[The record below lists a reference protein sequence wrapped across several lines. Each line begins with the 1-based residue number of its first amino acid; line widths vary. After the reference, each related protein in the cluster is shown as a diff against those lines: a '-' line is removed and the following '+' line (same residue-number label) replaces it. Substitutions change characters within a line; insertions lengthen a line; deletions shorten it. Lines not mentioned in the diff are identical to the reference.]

1 LSKPFSLTCN
11 VFFTAL
17 LVTPV
22 MDAGW
27 DNVSG
32 LFLGKWYDFDTGA
45 ALHPLL
51 PPKPLFQSLATD
63 AVGDSLQP
71 VLVDSDVHVCDVDGG
86 SVVDGAWIGNCSRG
100 SRSEL

>member
-1 LSKPFSLTCN
+1 
-11 VFFTAL
+11 
-17 LVTPV
+17 